1 MKKKVRALIYGLV
14 QGVGLR
20 YSVQRK
26 ASQLGLTGFVKN
38 LPDGSVELVAEG
50 EEDLINELIEY
61 VKTGIRWARVEKVE
75 LEWSEWEGK
84 YRRFEIAF

>member
-20 YSVQRK
+20 YQVQKK

>member
-1 MKKKVRALIYGLV
+1 MKKRVRALIYGLV

-61 VKTGIRWARVEKVE
+61 IKTGIRWARVEKVD

-84 YRRFEIAF
+84 YRRFDIAF

>member
-1 MKKKVRALIYGLV
+1 MKKRVRALIYGLV